1 MSKQSVTQWWIGGL
15 LAYVPAGILIP
26 AAIVALIAHLDELR
40 AGTDLHFVADAYSW
54 TMVGLIAFGALFAIG
69 GAVAQYVA
77 WVGAVF
83 NTRRLADR
91 RWFHAL
97 FWSGVTALVT
107 MALFGLGVW
116 VAAIVLLAYLVAGPD
131 GTALEPRATTPD
143 KATITR
149 WTGLG
154 WATVGG
160 GMGFGFLMA
169 VLTRPGLP
177 LHAQP
182 LPALVLEGMGFSVAA
197 LGAVAVYAA
206 LCGAVVNAHH
216 LADRSWYHWMLWGGI
231 VATLLM
237 PAFGIGALLLAV
249 LMTVYVRS
257 APDGL
262 ATPHPPAPPAPVST
276 SRTATP

>member
-1 MSKQSVTQWWIGGL
+1 
-15 LAYVPAGILIP
+15 
-26 AAIVALIAHLDELR
+26 
-40 AGTDLHFVADAYSW
+40 
-54 TMVGLIAFGALFAIG
+54 
-69 GAVAQYVA
+69 VA

-131 GTALEPRATTPD
+131 GTALEPRATTPH

-154 WATVGG
+154 WAVVGG

-276 SRTATP
+276 SRTVMP